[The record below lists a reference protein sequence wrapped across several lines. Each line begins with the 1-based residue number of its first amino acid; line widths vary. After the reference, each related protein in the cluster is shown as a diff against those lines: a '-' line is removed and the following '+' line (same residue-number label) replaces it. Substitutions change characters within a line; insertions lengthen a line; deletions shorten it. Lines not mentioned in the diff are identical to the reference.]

1 MKAKIRFLVL
11 DVDGTLTDGKIYMA
25 ESGELFKTFDIKDGY
40 GICNILPE
48 LNIEPLII
56 TGRQSE
62 ILIRRCEEL
71 NITEVHQGVHDKIY
85 LLRKLIFEKSKADN
99 EKYTFENVAYCGDDL
114 NDLSCMIEVKKN
126 GGVVGCPRNAV
137 REIKETADFVANNK
151 GGNGAVREFID
162 FLRYNDRLV
171 ENEKYSKDRSK
182 V

>member
-1 MKAKIRFLVL
+1 MEDIYFDLKYGQLYEKIENSVTASIE
-11 DVDGTLTDGKIYMA
+11 V
-25 ESGELFKTFDIKDGY
+25 FKDIPVIWY
-40 GICNILPE
+40 
-48 LNIEPLII
+48 
-56 TGRQSE
+56 
-62 ILIRRCEEL
+62 
-71 NITEVHQGVHDKIY
+71 
-85 LLRKLIFEKSKADN
+85 N